1 MNKLKEVTCYIEQD
15 ILLMAA
21 NEHEC
26 QQQILLSTI
35 MDVFDDDGAVVIEK
49 HYVNAPIDTVGVYF
63 NVDNFMA
70 RYRNVF
76 NKINL

>member
-15 ILLMAA
+15 ILLTVA

-35 MDVFDDDGAVVIEK
+35 MGVFDNYGVIVIEK
-49 HYVNAPIDTVGVYF
+49 HYVNAPIDTIDAYL
-63 NVDNFMA
+63 NVDDFKK

-76 NKINL
+76 NKLKL